1 MATQALGNDYAWL
14 DGRAARRVSD
24 IALSAILVAVAAL
37 TIANVS
43 ANPLHTWPRIDA
55 WFFPAGV
62 AALLVVVGL
71 VLVLRGSFLGHG
83 QPERWSLAAISLV
96 SAIVIVVLVV
106 QGAVIGGLAMSIAVL
121 LSPDVLFAL
130 LAVQQRINQSA
141 LLFAGLGPPELVTL
155 IVLTLAA
162 AIALAHLS
170 RVRAAG
176 MMLLGL
182 LLSTVGTDVATGTL
196 RLTMGLDQLQDGVPF
211 RPVALGLIVVADS
224 AICLASPTLLL
235 RTYAR
240 QVAGWTGLRPSSDTA
255 TGLRIAAALFIAAA
269 CMHAFL
275 MAYSIFDIGVLVA
288 FGAFGI
294 ACELLGWNR
303 LVLMLAMAYGL
314 ELEMAFSRSILLSN
328 GDPAIFMRSPL
339 GATFLV
345 LTCGVLVALMLLS
358 LRRSLLLGRR
368 HGTQIAHG

>member
-1 MATQALGNDYAWL
+1 MTTQALGNDYAWL

-37 TIANVS
+37 TIANVP
-43 ANPLHTWPRIDA
+43 ANPLHTWPRINA

-71 VLVLRGSFLGHG
+71 VLVLRGSFLGHD
-83 QPERWSLAAISLV
+83 QTQRWSLTAIVLV
-96 SAIVIVVLVV
+96 SAVVIVVLAI
-106 QGAVIGGLAMSIAVL
+106 QGAVVGGLAMSIAVL

-130 LAVQQRINQSA
+130 LAVKQRINQSA

-155 IVLTLAA
+155 IVLTMAA
-162 AIALAHLS
+162 AVALAHLS

-182 LLSTVGTDVATGTL
+182 LLSTVGTDLATGTL

-211 RPVALGLIVVADS
+211 RSVALGLIVVADS

-275 MAYSIFDIGVLVA
+275 VAYSSFDIGVLVA
-288 FGAFGI
+288 FAAFGI
-294 ACELLGWNR
+294 ACKLLGCQSAR
-303 LVLMLAMAYGL
+303 D
-314 ELEMAFSRSILLSN
+314 SH
-328 GDPAIFMRSPL
+328 P
-339 GATFLV
+339 
-345 LTCGVLVALMLLS
+345 
-358 LRRSLLLGRR
+358 
-368 HGTQIAHG
+368 

>member
-1 MATQALGNDYAWL
+1 
-14 DGRAARRVSD
+14 
-24 IALSAILVAVAAL
+24 
-37 TIANVS
+37 
-43 ANPLHTWPRIDA
+43 
-55 WFFPAGV
+55 
-62 AALLVVVGL
+62 
-71 VLVLRGSFLGHG
+71 
-83 QPERWSLAAISLV
+83 
-96 SAIVIVVLVV
+96 
-106 QGAVIGGLAMSIAVL
+106 MSIAVL

-130 LAVQQRINQSA
+130 LAVQQQINQNA

-155 IVLTLAA
+155 IVLTMAA
-162 AIALAHLS
+162 AVALAHLS

-182 LLSTVGTDVATGTL
+182 LLSTVGTDLATGTL

-211 RPVALGLIVVADS
+211 RSVALGLIVVADS

-275 MAYSIFDIGVLVA
+275 VAYSSFDIGVLVA
-288 FGAFGI
+288 FAAFGI
-294 ACELLGWNR
+294 ACKLLGWNR
-303 LVLMLAMAYGL
+303 LVLILAMAYGP
-314 ELEMAFSRSILLSN
+314 ELEMAFSRSLLLSN
-328 GDPAIFMRSPL
+328 GDPAIFMRWPL

-345 LTCGVLVALMLLS
+345 LTCGILVALMLLS

-368 HGTQIAHG
+368 HGIQIAHG